1 MQEAEERRRA
11 AGPRA
16 RGLHSAGHPH
26 HRRVNHP
33 PSRRGSNNLRLLSSG
48 PTSEGITNSHPFL
61 RQGLGR
67 MWGPGATPSPQ
78 GCRAPAPEPSNG
90 EQAGQHTTYPELL
103 ELGPGQ
109 GRGEGA
115 PRKTPHPTP
124 CRPWSWAKSL
134 RVCVTSGKSHT
145 LSGPWTFHIY
155 QNPI

>member
-16 RGLHSAGHPH
+16 HGLHSASHPH

-33 PSRRGSNNLRLLSSG
+33 PSRGGSNNLRLLSSG

-124 CRPWSWAKSL
+124 
-134 RVCVTSGKSHT
+134 
-145 LSGPWTFHIY
+145 
-155 QNPI
+155 